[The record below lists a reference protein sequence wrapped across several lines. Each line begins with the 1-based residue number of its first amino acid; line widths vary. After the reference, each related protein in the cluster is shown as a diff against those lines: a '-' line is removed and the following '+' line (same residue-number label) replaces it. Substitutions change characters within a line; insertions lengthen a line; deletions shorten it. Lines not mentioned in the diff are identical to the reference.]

1 MADEPAKLG
10 ELVVVILRAVRSDER
25 FQAHKLLVSV
35 ASKPHPSD
43 AFPPAASW
51 SQRHLTNV
59 KIAKQDPYCSLVV
72 GSERNRTSVIKKG
85 GQHPEWDE
93 QVKFDIIEDASDLL
107 ARPQPD
113 GLSASDSSSSLGRSG
128 AAIGKKKVFAK
139 GTKTLK
145 LAVYA
150 DAPRE
155 PELVG
160 EAVFDLAKALNTGED
175 EGAPH

>member
-1 MADEPAKLG
+1 LSSSSVLCVQSDGLELLADRQPVAS
-10 ELVVVILRAVRSDER
+10 LRA
-25 FQAHKLLVSV
+25 
-35 ASKPHPSD
+35 D
-43 AFPPAASW
+43 AFPGPGPVALL
-51 SQRHLTNV
+51 QRHLTNV

-72 GSERNRTSVIKKG
+72 GTERNRTSVIKKG

-93 QVKFDIIEDASDLL
+93 QVKFDIVEDASDLL
-107 ARPQPD
+107 ARPKPD
-113 GLSASDSSSSLGRSG
+113 GLSASDSSGSLGRPG
-128 AAIGKKKVFAK
+128 AAAGKKKVFAK

-175 EGAPH
+175 EGA